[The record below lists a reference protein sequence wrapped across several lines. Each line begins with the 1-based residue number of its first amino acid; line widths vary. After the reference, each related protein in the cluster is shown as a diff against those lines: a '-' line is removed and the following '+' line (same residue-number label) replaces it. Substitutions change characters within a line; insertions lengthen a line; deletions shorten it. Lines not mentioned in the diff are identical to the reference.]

1 MLSPRTHL
9 LLDKQEVMKL
19 NPKQAPIYGECVL
32 TVHLNKR
39 SKKRADVFYLL
50 FTGSKRRH
58 VASTRR
64 VNSAT
69 LQTVAPAHG
78 CCEIVTVSLCAS
90 KKGSVVVL
98 GEESFEFTGDE
109 AYDSAQ
115 FLVANA
121 TNQQALNFA
130 RFLISAQP
138 RPGDVA
144 VLDKKITLAFKHLQ
158 LPSGWN
164 VLGETP
170 LTDGEKQETLMHFAA
185 RLGLCHLSKFLLD
198 QPGGR
203 TALTISNSDGATPAR
218 LAIDRGFREL
228 VQLFSESGS
237 KGTPCLSDLSHV
249 ERFRDCWLEHH
260 LELNVYILTREV
272 DLQTHI
278 RMETLIKDLCRHIEG
293 HSSFQGICA
302 KSEKEPES
310 EESADLCHQDVEKS
324 VTDKTLDLHSDSD
337 GTENKWSTLCSE
349 ESCTGDKVE
358 ELGVTIDSE
367 VETVGGDGAMLSFS
381 GTSKEPKEE
390 EEGTKAEGDVS
401 VTHQHIQRFPTE
413 VQATESLLSS
423 GNPNEE
429 TGMTSTRIVVDH
441 EGLCGRDNLD
451 EEMITTTERATPDVA
466 ITEASDKA
474 TVLTLASGVD
484 MGQAMPGYCTSA
496 ASSKD
501 TVGNTENSEEEM
513 GAVTL
518 LPVNE
523 NQAIDSFNDSSGQ
536 SEINL
541 CLLNET
547 ERCDIAESGQ
557 PQECTAMKALDC
569 IEICEVKGSGTSVPA
584 SQSERSEQTVD
595 GIRLTAKEG
604 NALAGV
610 DVSDYKAKSAGGGDA
625 GAMPE
630 EEVVV
635 ATCKAKGTGDA
646 GSMPEEEVA
655 VSTCKAKSS
664 GGGDAGSMP
673 EEEVAVSTC
682 EPKSSGGGDAG
693 SMPEEVVGVATC
705 KAKSSGGGDAGSM
718 PEEVAV
724 ATCKAKSAGD
734 AGSMLEEE
742 VAVTTCKPKSS
753 GGADAGAML
762 EEVVAVTTCKPKSS
776 GGADAGA
783 MLEEVVAVTT
793 CKPKSSGGG
802 DAGAMLE
809 EEVSVT
815 TCKSKSSGAG
825 SILEDV
831 VAVNTAPLEQISE
844 GHSVAIEEAMPGP
857 CTSPPVETMD
867 TTSSQG
873 TSEPDTGKATTLTVN
888 DNRTTTDQGEPCP
901 SINETGQCDL
911 AEGTGQCVL
920 VEGTGQC
927 VLVEGTGQCDLVE
940 GTGQCDLVEGTGQCD
955 FVEGTTQCD
964 LVESGQSPQSTAID
978 KLDSAEVCDSEH
990 MELDVSN
997 SQNES
1002 PDQSTDGTRRIAEGE
1017 NPTTEADV
1025 PVCSFHDC
1033 VGEVKDAVLPPAP
1046 SPEDLLYTETP
1057 SPVDC
1062 VEEEPGEVVKQAPV
1076 DSNRAEDSSEVLKV
1090 SRASLHPIAEES
1102 SLLSGDSSSDNAP
1115 ASSESEASSVPSD
1128 SEKAA
1133 HSEEES
1139 TGQGMNRPSRI
1150 VDCPIEN
1157 LAAAIVNAVVDSTT
1171 KLCMK
1176 EMVNAGSGMPEND
1189 CTRCSSVQQ
1198 SDSLQAKKDYEQD
1211 TGESIHVCKE
1221 DDSGLDLSVNME
1233 ETQCPSISDTE
1244 IVLAENLEGK
1254 PEDEV
1259 DFVKDSVFMIN
1270 RESCCSL
1277 TPCPHMVLLDSKQTS
1292 ESTVCQQFLEDDLDR
1307 EHSSPQPMK
1316 RESKSDTDLCYMAPE
1331 VLDEMVFAKLE
1342 EEQSLCDVSSLG
1354 SDDNTSLERNSSHG
1368 SDISIPRTSS
1378 MKKPS
1383 DRHSMD
1389 SSCSST
1395 VTACVEE
1402 RECEHTGVSEMEGEE
1417 MDNITEVSPH
1427 VTRSKGAIRSA
1438 SPPRRH
1444 SWEPWKHAPS
1454 DSEIS
1459 RRSMSWCL
1467 STVNSTAVGDDI
1479 NCRSYSLE
1487 GLAGKIDAG
1496 HESSSVVSGTLTAP
1510 SAYEGEVRSGSSL
1523 SLSEEKAESDPR
1535 KSTALHHED
1544 REKTPCRGFVYPSP
1558 GFAPHLTKSMSLT
1571 TISNPLVEIQT
1582 RMRPKRR
1589 ISFSFNISPLVP
1601 KSKHV
1606 FTVGSSSSDDES
1618 DSSQSLNIPR
1628 NSLAQSIPE
1637 ESCDVLPLS
1646 PSQKDLD
1653 LKGGTKVSRTFSYL
1667 RHKMSGGKKTKE
1679 KEKDRDKI
1687 KEKEKEPKE
1696 KDKDK
1701 KTINGHLFSS
1711 TPVVGPFACNHCT
1724 KSFNKDGYICSNCNS
1739 IVHKGCRENFIPCA
1753 KVKMKQQKVLQP
1765 NDTSSLPV
1773 VMMRNK
1779 GSQPKERPR
1788 SAVIAPDEV
1797 AFSSLSFSNRRPQT
1811 TISISKSIST
1821 QNIAGVGCDELIWQ
1835 NFKSLSQSTDSL
1847 HKISRVNAS
1856 TESLVDEGTDMNEG
1870 QLMGEFEADSKQLEA
1885 ESWSQTVESK
1895 FLKQLKKE
1903 VVKRQDVIYELMQTE
1918 MHHVRTLKIM
1928 NEVYYRGMLTELQ
1941 FEQKVLE
1948 KIFPCIDDLLNIH
1961 TQFFQRILERKK
1973 ESMAEKSEHN
1983 FVIRRIGDILVN
1995 QFSGEKAEHMKRTYG
2010 KFCGH
2015 HNEAVN
2021 YFKDLLS
2028 KEKRFQAFIKKK
2040 GSSSLVRRLGIPEC
2054 ILLVTQRITK
2064 YPVLLQRILQYTKEN
2079 EIEHQEVEKAL
2090 SLVKDVIS
2098 EVNNKVKNYEKKTR
2112 LSEVYNKTDSKSIQR
2127 MKSGQM
2133 FAKEDLKRRK
2143 LVRDGNLFLRS
2154 SPANRIK
2161 EVLAVLLTDV
2171 LVFLQEK
2178 DQKYVFASLEQKS
2191 TVISLK
2197 KLIVRKVA
2205 HDEKGLFL
2213 ISMGGKDPE
2222 MVEVLTNTKEE
2233 RDSWIDTIQE
2243 TMTTMDK
2250 DEDEGVPSESEEEKK
2265 NWDTKARE
2273 LRGQLYQ
2280 KDEQILTLLEEK
2292 EKLFQALTLCN
2303 GQEENSPAVL
2313 GRTLFRANT
2322 EEAPRGE
2329 PLIKS
2334 AIKEVET
2341 LEVLVN
2347 QYLWSSLVAQ
2357 ESGEIENGVGPVSL
2371 PRRAET
2377 FGGFDSHQ
2385 LSASKCGEKDE
2396 VEDAQDLRRTESD
2409 SVLKKGVSPSVVV
2422 KRNGMQV
2429 LLSVSNL
2436 HKCLKSLQAVV
2447 VQQDTYIEDQ
2457 KMMLSKDALN
2467 RKSRQSS
2474 LSDQEKQRSLEKLR
2488 QEISN
2493 LEKQQAQHKEEKL
2506 RNEWQWESREKKFA
2520 EWKEW
2525 SSRMDED
2532 LKKSVQDMEQKK
2544 NRLEIMKAFGQCDIE
2559 SLEEDLRQGT
2569 IQEQRNK
2576 DPKQVSFQ
2584 HDKLNRVPSL
2594 PVAMD
2599 SLKWCDS
2606 NSTKQEQLQSEAS
2619 TSPKKDSLLRT
2630 DSKQKGKGH
2639 FNLLGSQSNKSAE
2652 GHSSNRLFNLSK
2664 PKEKKDKKKKSKGAG
2679 PVTSDCH
2686 HIEGTEEE
2694 EIFC

>member
-1 MLSPRTHL
+1 
-9 LLDKQEVMKL
+9 MKL

-98 GEESFEFTGDE
+98 GEESFEFTHDE

-138 RPGDVA
+138 HPGDLTI
-144 VLDKKITLAFKHLQ
+144 LDKKITLAFKHLQ

-170 LTDGEKQETLMHFAA
+170 LSDGEKQETLMHFAA

-218 LAIDRGFREL
+218 LAVERGFREL
-228 VQLFSESGS
+228 VQLFSENAS
-237 KGTPCLSDLSHV
+237 KGTRCLSDLSHV

-260 LELNVYILTREV
+260 LELNVYILTREE
-272 DLQTHI
+272 DSQTHI

-293 HSSFQGICA
+293 HSSSQGICA
-302 KSEKEPES
+302 KSEQEPES
-310 EESADLCHQDVEKS
+310 EESADLCHKDVEKN

-337 GTENKWSTLCSE
+337 GTENKLSTHCSE
-349 ESCTGDKVE
+349 ESCTSDQVE
-358 ELGVTIDSE
+358 EPGVNIDSE

-390 EEGTKAEGDVS
+390 EEGTKSEDGVS
-401 VTHQHIQRFPTE
+401 VAHQHIQRFPTE
-413 VQATESLLSS
+413 VQASESLLSS

-429 TGMTSTRIVVDH
+429 TGMTSTGIVVDH
-441 EGLCGRDNLD
+441 EGLCRRDNLD

-474 TVLTLASGVD
+474 TVLTLAAGVD

-496 ASSKD
+496 ESSKD
-501 TVGNTENSEEEM
+501 TVGNTENSEQEM

-536 SEINL
+536 GEINL

-547 ERCDIAESGQ
+547 EQCDIAESGQ
-557 PQECTAMKALDC
+557 PQEYTAMKALDC

-584 SQSERSEQTVD
+584 LQSERSEQTVND
-595 GIRLTAKEG
+595 IGLTAKEG
-604 NALAGV
+604 NALTGV
-610 DVSDYKAKSAGGGDA
+610 DVTDYKAKIAD
-625 GAMPE
+625 
-630 EEVVV
+630 
-635 ATCKAKGTGDA
+635 
-646 GSMPEEEVA
+646 
-655 VSTCKAKSS
+655 
-664 GGGDAGSMP
+664 
-673 EEEVAVSTC
+673 
-682 EPKSSGGGDAG
+682 
-693 SMPEEVVGVATC
+693 
-705 KAKSSGGGDAGSM
+705 
-718 PEEVAV
+718 
-724 ATCKAKSAGD
+724 GD

-742 VAVTTCKPKSS
+742 VAVTPCKPKSA
-753 GGADAGAML
+753 GGGDGGSML
-762 EEVVAVTTCKPKSS
+762 EEEVMVTTCKPKSA
-776 GGADAGA
+776 GGGDAGS
-783 MLEEVVAVTT
+783 MLEEEVVVTTCKPKSAGGGDAGSMLEEEVVVTT

-802 DAGAMLE
+802 DAGSMLE
-809 EEVSVT
+809 E
-815 TCKSKSSGAG
+815 
-825 SILEDV
+825 V
-831 VAVNTAPLEQISE
+831 VAVTMTPLAQISE
-844 GHSVAIEEAMPGP
+844 GLSVGIKEAMPGP
-857 CTSPPVETMD
+857 CTSPLVETND
-867 TTSSQG
+867 TPSSQG
-873 TSEPDTGKATTLTVN
+873 TSEPYTGEASTPTVN
-888 DNRTTTDQGEPCP
+888 DNQTTFKSVNGDQGEPCP
-901 SINETGQCDL
+901 SLI
-911 AEGTGQCVL
+911 AE
-920 VEGTGQC
+920 
-927 VLVEGTGQCDLVE
+927 TGQCDLVE
-940 GTGQCDLVEGTGQCD
+940 GTGQCDLVAGTRQCD
-955 FVEGTTQCD
+955 LVEGTRQCDLVEGTAQCD
-964 LVESGQSPQSTAID
+964 LVESGQSLESTAID
-978 KLDSAEVCDSEH
+978 KLDCAEACDSEQT
-990 MELDVSN
+990 ETKVSN
-997 SQNES
+997 SQSES
-1002 PDQSTDGTRRIAEGE
+1002 PVRSTDGTRRVAEGE
-1017 NPTTEADV
+1017 NSTTEADV

-1033 VGEVKDAVLPPAP
+1033 VGEVKDAVIPPAP
-1046 SPEDLLYTETP
+1046 SPQDLLDTETP

-1076 DSNRAEDSSEVLKV
+1076 ESNRAEDSSEVLKV

-1128 SEKAA
+1128 SEKPA

-1139 TGQGMNRPSRI
+1139 TGQGMNQPSGI
-1150 VDCPIEN
+1150 VDCPIEH

-1198 SDSLQAKKDYEQD
+1198 SDSLQAKEDYEQD
-1211 TGESIHVCKE
+1211 TGESIHVFKE
-1221 DDSGLDLSVNME
+1221 EDSGLDLSVNME

-1254 PEDEV
+1254 AEDEV
-1259 DFVKDSVFMIN
+1259 DFVKDGIFMIN

-1277 TPCPHMVLLDSKQTS
+1277 TPCPHMVLLESKQTS
-1292 ESTVCQQFLEDDLDR
+1292 ESTVCQQFLEDDLDTER
-1307 EHSSPQPMK
+1307 SSPQPMK

-1368 SDISIPRTSS
+1368 SDISISRTSS

-1402 RECEHTGVSEMEGEE
+1402 RECQHTGVSEMEGEE

-1427 VTRSKGAIRSA
+1427 VTRSKSTTRSA

-1459 RRSMSWCL
+1459 RRSSFRMLGDVVRKPTAHKRSMSWCL
-1467 STVNSTAVGDDI
+1467 STVNFTAVGGEI

-1487 GLAGKIDAG
+1487 GLAGKTDAG

-1510 SAYEGEVRSGSSL
+1510 SPYEGEIRSGSSL
-1523 SLSEEKAESDPR
+1523 SLTEEKTESDQR

-1544 REKTPCRGFVYPSP
+1544 REKTPCRGFVYPSS

-1571 TISNPLVEIQT
+1571 TISNPLVE
-1582 RMRPKRR
+1582 
-1589 ISFSFNISPLVP
+1589 
-1601 KSKHV
+1601 
-1606 FTVGSSSSDDES
+1606 
-1618 DSSQSLNIPR
+1618 SSQSLNIPR

-1679 KEKDRDKI
+1679 KEKDRDKT
-1687 KEKEKEPKE
+1687 KEKEREPKE

-1701 KTINGHLFSS
+1701 KTINGHMFSS
-1711 TPVVGPFACNHCT
+1711 TPIVGPFSCNHCT
-1724 KSFNKDGYICSNCNS
+1724 KSFNKDGYLCSNCNS
-1739 IVHKGCRENFIPCA
+1739 FVHKGCRENFIPCA

-1821 QNIAGVGCDELIWQ
+1821 QNIAGVGCDENIWN
-1835 NFKSLSQSTDSL
+1835 NFKALSQSTDSL

-1941 FEQKVLE
+1941 LEQKVLE
-1948 KIFPCIDDLLNIH
+1948 KIFPCLDDLLNIH

-1973 ESMAEKSEHN
+1973 ESVAEKSEHN

-2112 LSEVYNKTDSKSIQR
+2112 LYEVYNKTDSKSIQR

-2143 LVRDGNLFLRS
+2143 LVRDGILFLRS

-2213 ISMGGKDPE
+2213 ISMGDKGDKSDKPPE
-2222 MVEVLTNTKEE
+2222 MVEVLTSTKEE

-2273 LRGQLYQ
+2273 LRGQLSQ

-2292 EKLFQALTLCN
+2292 EKLFQALTLSN
-2303 GQEENSPAVL
+2303 GQEENSPSVL

-2396 VEDAQDLRRTESD
+2396 GEDAQDLRRTESD

-2436 HKCLKSLQAVV
+2436 HKYLKSLQAVV

-2467 RKSRQSS
+2467 WKSRPSS

-2493 LEKQQAQHKEEKL
+2493 LEKQQAQHKKEKL

-2532 LKKSVQDMEQKK
+2532 LKKSMQDMEQKK
-2544 NRLEIMKAFGQCDIE
+2544 NRLEIMKAFGQCNLE
-2559 SLEEDLRQGT
+2559 SLEEDLRQEK

-2599 SLKWCDS
+2599 SCKWSDS

-2679 PVTSDCH
+2679 PLTSDCH

>member
-1 MLSPRTHL
+1 MRSSYILWR
-9 LLDKQEVMKL
+9 
-19 NPKQAPIYGECVL
+19 GECVL

-98 GEESFEFTGDE
+98 GEESFEFTHDE

-138 RPGDVA
+138 HPGA
-144 VLDKKITLAFKHLQ
+144 VTILDKKITLAFKHLQ

-218 LAIDRGFREL
+218 LAIERGFREL
-228 VQLFSESGS
+228 VQLFSENAS

-260 LELNVYILTREV
+260 LELNVYILTR
-272 DLQTHI
+272 DADSQTHI

-293 HSSFQGICA
+293 HSSSQGICV
-302 KSEKEPES
+302 KSEQETES
-310 EESADLCHQDVEKS
+310 EESADLCHKDVEKN
-324 VTDKTLDLHSDSD
+324 VTDKTLNLHSDSD
-337 GTENKWSTLCSE
+337 GTENKSSPLCSE
-349 ESCTGDKVE
+349 ESSTSDKVE
-358 ELGVTIDSE
+358 ELGVNIDSE
-367 VETVGGDGAMLSFS
+367 VETLGGDCAMLSFS

-390 EEGTKAEGDVS
+390 EEGTKSEDDAS
-401 VTHQHIQRFPTE
+401 LTHQHIQRFPTE
-413 VQATESLLSS
+413 VQASESLLSS

-429 TGMTSTRIVVDH
+429 TGMTSTGIVVDH
-441 EGLCGRDNLD
+441 EGLCGRDNLG

-466 ITEASDKA
+466 ITEAADKA
-474 TVLTLASGVD
+474 TVLTTLADGVD

-496 ASSKD
+496 ERSKD
-501 TVGNTENSEEEM
+501 TVGNTENSEQEM

-536 SEINL
+536 GEINL

-547 ERCDIAESGQ
+547 EQCDIAESGQ
-557 PQECTAMKALDC
+557 PQECTAIKALDS
-569 IEICEVKGSGTSVPA
+569 IEICEVKGSGTSIPA
-584 SQSERSEQTVD
+584 LQSEHSEQTVD
-595 GIRLTAKEG
+595 DIGLTAEEG
-604 NALAGV
+604 NARTGV
-610 DVSDYKAKSAGGGDA
+610 DVTD
-625 GAMPE
+625 
-630 EEVVV
+630 
-635 ATCKAKGTGDA
+635 
-646 GSMPEEEVA
+646 
-655 VSTCKAKSS
+655 
-664 GGGDAGSMP
+664 
-673 EEEVAVSTC
+673 
-682 EPKSSGGGDAG
+682 
-693 SMPEEVVGVATC
+693 
-705 KAKSSGGGDAGSM
+705 
-718 PEEVAV
+718 
-724 ATCKAKSAGD
+724 CKAKSAGDVD

-742 VAVTTCKPKSS
+742 VAVTTRKPESA
-753 GGADAGAML
+753 GGGDAGSML
-762 EEVVAVTTCKPKSS
+762 EEVVVVTTRKPDS
-776 GGADAGA
+776 A
-783 MLEEVVAVTT
+783 
-793 CKPKSSGGG
+793 GGG
-802 DAGAMLE
+802 DAG
-809 EEVSVT
+809 
-815 TCKSKSSGAG
+815 
-825 SILEDV
+825 SILEE
-831 VAVNTAPLEQISE
+831 VAVTPAPLAHISE
-844 GHSVAIEEAMPGP
+844 DLSVDIKEAMPGP
-857 CTSPPVETMD
+857 PVETKD
-867 TTSSQG
+867 VPISQG
-873 TSEPDTGKATTLTVN
+873 TSEPDIGEASRTTVN
-888 DNRTTTDQGEPCP
+888 DNRTTFQSGNGDQGEPCP
-901 SINETGQCDL
+901 SLI
-911 AEGTGQCVL
+911 AE
-920 VEGTGQC
+920 
-927 VLVEGTGQCDLVE
+927 TGQCDLVE
-940 GTGQCDLVEGTGQCD
+940 GAGQCDLVEGAG
-955 FVEGTTQCD
+955 QCD
-964 LVESGQSPQSTAID
+964 LVEGAGQCDLVEGAGQCDLVEGAGQCDLVEGAGQCDLVEGAGQCDLVEGAGQCDLVEGAGQCDLVGSGQSLESTPID
-978 KLDSAEVCDSEH
+978 KLDCAEGCDTEQT
-990 MELDVSN
+990 ETKVSN
-997 SQNES
+997 SKSES
-1002 PDQSTDGTRRIAEGE
+1002 PDQSTDSTRRLAEGE
-1017 NPTTEADV
+1017 NSTTEADI

-1033 VGEVKDAVLPPAP
+1033 AGEVKDAVIPPAP
-1046 SPEDLLYTETP
+1046 SPQDLLDTETP

-1062 VEEEPGEVVKQAPV
+1062 VEEEPGEVVKQALV
-1076 DSNRAEDSSEVLKV
+1076 ESNRAEDSSEVLKV
-1090 SRASLHPIAEES
+1090 SRASLQPIAEES

-1128 SEKAA
+1128 SEKPA

-1139 TGQGMNRPSRI
+1139 TGQGMDQPSGI
-1150 VDCPIEN
+1150 VDCPIEH

-1171 KLCMK
+1171 KLCMQ

-1198 SDSLQAKKDYEQD
+1198 SDSLQAKEDYEQD
-1211 TGESIHVCKE
+1211 TGESIHVLKE

-1254 PEDEV
+1254 AEDEV
-1259 DFVKDSVFMIN
+1259 DFVKDGVFMIN

-1277 TPCPHMVLLDSKQTS
+1277 SPCPHMVLLESKQTS
-1292 ESTVCQQFLEDDLDR
+1292 ESTVCQQFLEDDLDTER
-1307 EHSSPQPMK
+1307 SSPQPMK
-1316 RESKSDTDLCYMAPE
+1316 RESKSDTDLRYMAPE

-1427 VTRSKGAIRSA
+1427 VTRSKSTTRSA
-1438 SPPRRH
+1438 SPRRH
-1444 SWEPWKHAPS
+1444 SWEPWKHTPS

-1459 RRSMSWCL
+1459 RRSSFRMLGDVVRKPTAHKRSMSWCL
-1467 STVNSTAVGDDI
+1467 STVNFTAVGGEM

-1487 GLAGKIDAG
+1487 GLAGKTDAG
-1496 HESSSVVSGTLTAP
+1496 HESSSSVVSGSLTAP
-1510 SAYEGEVRSGSSL
+1510 SAYEGEIRSGSSL
-1523 SLSEEKAESDPR
+1523 SLTEEKTESDQR
-1535 KSTALHHED
+1535 KSTTLHHED
-1544 REKTPCRGFVYPSP
+1544 REKTPCRGFVYPSS

-1589 ISFSFNISPLVP
+1589 ISFSFNISPLIP

-1618 DSSQSLNIPR
+1618 DSSQSLNVPR

-1646 PSQKDLD
+1646 PSQKDLE
-1653 LKGGTKVSRTFSYL
+1653 LKGGTKVSRTFSYIK
-1667 RHKMSGGKKTKE
+1667 HKMSGGKKTKE
-1679 KEKDRDKI
+1679 KEKDRDKT

-1701 KTINGHLFSS
+1701 KTINGHVFSS
-1711 TPVVGPFACNHCT
+1711 TPVVGPFSCNHCT
-1724 KSFNKDGYICSNCNS
+1724 KSFNKDGYLCSNCNS

-1797 AFSSLSFSNRRPQT
+1797 AFSSHSFSNRRPQT

-1821 QNIAGVGCDELIWQ
+1821 QNIAGVGCDENIWN
-1835 NFKSLSQSTDSL
+1835 NFKALSQSTDSL

-1870 QLMGEFEADSKQLEA
+1870 QLMGEFETDSKQLEA

-1895 FLKQLKKE
+1895 FLKQLKKD

-2112 LSEVYNKTDSKSIQR
+2112 LYEVYNKTDSKSIQR

-2143 LVRDGNLFLRS
+2143 LVRDGSLFLRS

-2213 ISMGGKDPE
+2213 ISMGDKDPE

-2243 TMTTMDK
+2243 TMSTMDK

-2273 LRGQLYQ
+2273 LRGQLCQ

-2292 EKLFQALTLCN
+2292 EKLFQALTLCS
-2303 GQEENSPAVL
+2303 GQEDNSPSVL

-2396 VEDAQDLRRTESD
+2396 GEDAQDLRRTESD

-2436 HKCLKSLQAVV
+2436 HKYLKSLQAVV

-2457 KMMLSKDALN
+2457 KMMLNKDALN
-2467 RKSRQSS
+2467 RKSRPSS
-2474 LSDQEKQRSLEKLR
+2474 LSDQEKKRSLEKLR

-2532 LKKSVQDMEQKK
+2532 LKKSMQDMEQKK
-2544 NRLEIMKAFGQCDIE
+2544 NRLEIMKAFGQCNIE
-2559 SLEEDLRQGT
+2559 SLEEDLRQEK

-2599 SLKWCDS
+2599 SFKCSDS

-2664 PKEKKDKKKKSKGAG
+2664 PKEKKDKKKKSKGVS
-2679 PVTSDCH
+2679 PLTSDCH